1 MSDSSSPDAKAP
13 GTPVK
18 RRPGRPAGGDMA
30 QLTLRI
36 PRAHLLAL
44 TEESARRS
52 METGRNVTPQA
63 IIAGMIAASIATK
76 NESTPAA

>member
-1 MSDSSSPDAKAP
+1 MSNSPSPDTAAS

-44 TEESARRS
+44 TKESARRS
-52 METGRNVTPQA
+52 VETGRNITPQA
-63 IIAGMIAASIATK
+63 IIASMIAASIAARDE
-76 NESTPAA
+76 NAPAT

>member
-1 MSDSSSPDAKAP
+1 MSDSSNPAAAAS
-13 GTPVK
+13 GNPVK

-44 TEESARRS
+44 MEESARRS
-52 METGRNVTPQA
+52 VETGRNVTPQA
-63 IIAGMIAASIATK
+63 IIAGMIAAGLATK
-76 NESTPAA
+76 SENAPAE